1 MHEEIGLPDEEV
13 LFQQIATWDLAVSL
27 SNEHIW
33 IITAG
38 PIWNQH
44 ILSCGVPLLVSNLGE
59 NFALVEDGVNGW
71 KCDSKDDFVDA
82 INRYAMFSPLRKQE
96 LKRAAMHSVESWNI
110 ESVGSRFVEWV
121 IQE

>member
-1 MHEEIGLPDEEV
+1 MPEVGLSDEEL
-13 LFQQIATWDLAVSL
+13 LFKQISSWDLGISL

-33 IITAG
+33 SITAG

-44 ILSCGVPLLVSNLGE
+44 LLSCGVPLLVSNLGE
-59 NFALVEDGVNGW
+59 NSALIEHGVNGW

-82 INRYAMFSPLRKQE
+82 VNRYSMLSPQQKQE
-96 LKRAAMHSVESWNI
+96 LKKAAKHSVASWNI